1 MEKKTEDVSE
11 TEDPRD
17 TKDTGPNF
25 HSHVFNLFSFN
36 KTQSSFLELA
46 NHLQRRRV
54 HQMSNNGKR
63 HAD

>member
-36 KTQSSFLELA
+36 KTQSSFL
-46 NHLQRRRV
+46 NLQ
-54 HQMSNNGKR
+54 Q
-63 HAD
+63 